1 MFLFYL
7 PDVVLIA
14 AAVIP
19 AIALLVYVYRQDRI
33 EKEPLPLLGALLL
46 YGIAAT
52 ALAKVLERVGVF
64 VVDPLTRNNPVL
76 NDVLLYF
83 FVVGFA
89 EECTKY
95 FLLKRRTWGIP
106 EFNCRFDGV
115 VYAVAVSLGFALFE
129 NIGYVF
135 LYGLG
140 TAAIRAVTAVRA
152 TPASACSWA
161 AGTARPTR
169 CTGRGTSRL
178 PASSSCSRPCCRR
191 CCTARMIFWRSPAG
205 TTPPG
210 CSSASSPC
218 CSSSRSCWCAG
229 SPSATATSD
238 GRTVCCTMK
247 R

>member
-52 ALAKVLERVGVF
+52 AIAKVLERVGVF

-140 TAAIRAVTAVRA
+140 TAAIRAVTAV
-152 TPASACSWA
+152 PGHACFGVFMGCWYGQAYALHRQGDES
-161 AGTARPTR
+161 
-169 CTGRGTSRL
+169 TSRVFLVFAALL
-178 PASSSCSRPCCRR
+178 PSLLHGAYDFLAITGGYYSSWLFIGFVAVLFVVSFLLVRR
-191 CCTARMIFWRSPAG
+191 LSQRDRYI
-205 TTPPG
+205 
-210 CSSASSPC
+210 
-218 CSSSRSCWCAG
+218 
-229 SPSATATSD
+229 
-238 GRTVCCTMK
+238 
-247 R
+247 

>member
-52 ALAKVLERVGVF
+52 AIAKVLERVGVF

-135 LYGLG
+135 MSGLG
-140 TAAIRAVTAVRA
+140 AAAIRAVTAV
-152 TPASACSWA
+152 PGHACFGVFMGCWYGQAYALHRQGDES
-161 AGTARPTR
+161 
-169 CTGRGTSRL
+169 TSRVFLVFAALL
-178 PASSSCSRPCCRR
+178 PSLLHGAYDFLAITGGYYSSWLFIGFVAVLFVVSFLLVRR
-191 CCTARMIFWRSPAG
+191 LSQRDRYI
-205 TTPPG
+205 
-210 CSSASSPC
+210 
-218 CSSSRSCWCAG
+218 
-229 SPSATATSD
+229 
-238 GRTVCCTMK
+238 
-247 R
+247 